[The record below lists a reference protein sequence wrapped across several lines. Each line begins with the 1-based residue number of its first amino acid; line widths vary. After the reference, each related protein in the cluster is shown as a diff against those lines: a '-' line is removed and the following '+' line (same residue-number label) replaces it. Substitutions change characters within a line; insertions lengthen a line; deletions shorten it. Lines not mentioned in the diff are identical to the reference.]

1 MREEAAADT
10 EAEEA
15 QAQAQAEAE
24 VVATSVAGD
33 TLPANAPT
41 TVRARAV
48 SATVAN
54 SRVTTP
60 ITVPTKGKE
69 AISVLADMALVVDRE
84 TRAGVDTIDKERM
97 LVHLPTL
104 AMPIERALLVRLPLR

>member
-15 QAQAQAEAE
+15 AEAE

-33 TLPANAPT
+33 TLPVNAPT

-48 SATVAN
+48 SATAAN

-60 ITVPTKGKE
+60 ITVPTEGEE
-69 AISVLADMALVVDRE
+69 ATSVLADMALVVDRE

-97 LVHLPTL
+97 LVLDLPTL
-104 AMPIERALLVRLPLR
+104 AMPIERAPLVRLPLR